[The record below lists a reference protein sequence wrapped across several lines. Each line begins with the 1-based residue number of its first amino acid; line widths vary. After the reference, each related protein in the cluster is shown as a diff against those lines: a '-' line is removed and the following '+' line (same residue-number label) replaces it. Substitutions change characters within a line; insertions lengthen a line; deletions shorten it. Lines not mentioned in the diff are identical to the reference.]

1 MKNKIY
7 FEDILNNMSNEIN
20 KIIPYTD
27 AQFEEDLKKII
38 KKPII
43 IFYEPFEI
51 MIRDTTKYLQETKIT
66 VNELLTKYDIDY
78 ESFFHSNIRDEKGY
92 PILLQSKED
101 IHNFLLDYIN
111 N

>member
-1 MKNKIY
+1 MS
-7 FEDILNNMSNEIN
+7 DNNL
-20 KIIPYTD
+20 
-27 AQFEEDLKKII
+27 QFK

-51 MIRDTTKYLQETKIT
+51 MIKDTIKYLQETKMT
-66 VNELLTKYDIDY
+66 ENELLTKYDIDY
-78 ESFFHSNIRDEKGY
+78 ESFFNSNIRDEKGY
-92 PILLQSKED
+92 PELLQSKED